1 MMTANE
7 ILNFWFQEINPKLWF
22 TKDPA
27 FDEQVRARF
36 LTLHAQA
43 NRCETFLWRKTPE
56 GRLAEILVLDQFP
69 RNMFRDQPA
78 AFASDSLALAL
89 SQEAV
94 AQGCDRQMTLQQK
107 IFLYM
112 PHMHSESSL
121 VHEQAVKLFTQPG
134 LESNLDFEMRHK
146 KIIDRF
152 GRFPHRNAILG
163 RVSTAEELEFLK
175 QPGSGF

>member
-1 MMTANE
+1 MMTANDV
-7 ILNFWFQEINPKLWF
+7 LNFWFQEIEPKLWF

-27 FDEQVRARF
+27 FDEQVRSRF

-43 NRCETFLWRKTPE
+43 SRCETFLWRKSPE

-94 AQGCDRQMTLQQK
+94 AQGCDWQMTSQQK

-112 PHMHSESSL
+112 PHMHSESSM
-121 VHEQAVKLFTQPG
+121 VHEQAVKLFSQPG
-134 LESNLDFEMRHK
+134 LENNLDFEIRHK